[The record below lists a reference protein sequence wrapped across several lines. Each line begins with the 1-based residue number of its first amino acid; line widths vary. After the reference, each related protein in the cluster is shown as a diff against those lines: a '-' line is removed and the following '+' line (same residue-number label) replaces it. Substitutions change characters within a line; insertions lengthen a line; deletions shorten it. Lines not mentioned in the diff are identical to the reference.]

1 MIIAKNDEAKR
12 NKIWTIVTTVSSVL
26 VILIAIFLLTK
37 MFTGN
42 PLEGSWADEDGNLN
56 LIIEHDGVLIVNIP
70 AIGEE
75 ESVDVEMEYTI
86 DKEEKTITIKEDE
99 AWLREAVEHSNG
111 QYTEET
117 LKSAVS
123 PIVTTFDY
131 SVEQDQLIL
140 TEREYGDQ
148 MIFIKE

>member
-56 LIIEHDGVLIVNIP
+56 LTIEHDGALIVNIP

-86 DKEEKTITIKEDE
+86 DKEEKTITIKED
-99 AWLREAVEHSNG
+99 
-111 QYTEET
+111 
-117 LKSAVS
+117 
-123 PIVTTFDY
+123 
-131 SVEQDQLIL
+131 
-140 TEREYGDQ
+140 
-148 MIFIKE
+148 

>member
-56 LIIEHDGVLIVNIP
+56 LTIEHDGALIVNIP

-99 AWLREAVEHSNG
+99 AWLQEAVEHSNG

>member
-12 NKIWTIVTTVSSVL
+12 SKIWMIVTTVSSVL
-26 VILIAIFLLTK
+26 VIVIAIFLLTK

-42 PLEGSWADEDGNLN
+42 PLEGRWADEDGNMN
-56 LIIEHDGVLIVNIP
+56 LTIERDGSVVVNLP
-70 AIGEE
+70 EIGEE
-75 ESVDVEMEYTI
+75 DSIDVVMEYTL
-86 DKEEKTITIKEDE
+86 DMNEKTITIKEDE
-99 AWLREAVEHSNG
+99 EALREIAEQSDG

-117 LKSAVS
+117 LKNAVS

-131 SVEQDQLIL
+131 SEEQDQLIL
-140 TEREYGDQ
+140 TEREFGDQ

>member
-56 LIIEHDGVLIVNIP
+56 LTIEHDGALIVNIP

-75 ESVDVEMEYTI
+75 
-86 DKEEKTITIKEDE
+86 
-99 AWLREAVEHSNG
+99 
-111 QYTEET
+111 
-117 LKSAVS
+117 
-123 PIVTTFDY
+123 
-131 SVEQDQLIL
+131 
-140 TEREYGDQ
+140 
-148 MIFIKE
+148 